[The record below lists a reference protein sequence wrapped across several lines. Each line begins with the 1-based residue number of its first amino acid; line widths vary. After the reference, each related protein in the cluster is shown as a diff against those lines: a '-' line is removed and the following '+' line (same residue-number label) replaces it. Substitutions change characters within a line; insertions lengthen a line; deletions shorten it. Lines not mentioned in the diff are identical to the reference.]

1 MVTTLSYDIAEQA
14 LSHYFIARSVG
25 KPLTAIPVFPSS
37 FFPQMGIAVHLAS
50 NIKDPKDLEGRRV
63 GVPGFGYNPAVWF
76 RWILKTIY
84 QVDPTKI
91 IWVEDEDDLFFNHL
105 PYPRP
110 KQFSIERLPGLTK
123 QTVVH
128 GGIFA
133 GEYLQQGSID
143 AILLPS
149 GGAPPTKTTGPLFAD
164 PQREISGAV
173 AKTGVF
179 PINTVITL
187 TSHIVDEHPG
197 LPAALFSAFQKV
209 KALYDK
215 ETHSRVESVHMGLQV
230 DFLEHLGVF
239 PVRYGLANNQH
250 KLQAMLS
257 ELKDE
262 NFVKPQAVLSDFF
275 ETVG

>member
-1 MVTTLSYDIAEQA
+1 MNSKPITFPIARRHDTKFLLDGTVRVEGYNIQFSDTGPLPWPYFSDMVTTLSYDIAEQA

-149 GGAPPTKTTGPLFAD
+149 GGAPP
-164 PQREISGAV
+164 QRRQGHYS
-173 AKTGVF
+173 
-179 PINTVITL
+179 PIRNVKFL
-187 TSHIVDEHPG
+187 G
-197 LPAALFSAFQKV
+197 QLQKPA
-209 KALYDK
+209 Y
-215 ETHSRVESVHMGLQV
+215 SRLIQSSL
-230 DFLEHLGVF
+230 
-239 PVRYGLANNQH
+239 
-250 KLQAMLS
+250 
-257 ELKDE
+257 
-262 NFVKPQAVLSDFF
+262 
-275 ETVG
+275 